1 MNDTNLNEFIEAV
14 NADIDKKIE
23 EIQVCAEELRISLL
37 ENAEDE
43 ALNNAYI
50 KIKSCVTEE
59 KNKSKIAV
67 SKAEQEARVR
77 VLTYRENLV
86 DKIFNNIYDKL
97 VHFTESEVYKTYLQ
111 SLLKDEK
118 TDEDTIVYLRE
129 EDMRFEEMLRDVTG
143 PSCTFET
150 DSRIELGGLSVFD
163 RKRSVLNN
171 KTLDIMFEEQKK
183 NFSSNYRLA

>member
-14 NADIDKKIE
+14 NTDVDKKIE
-23 EIQVCAEELRISLL
+23 EMQVRAEEQRISLL
-37 ENAEDE
+37 EDAEDE

-59 KNKSKIAV
+59 KYKSKIAV
-67 SKAEQEARVR
+67 SKAEQEARVKL
-77 VLTYRENLV
+77 LTYREFLV
-86 DKIFNNIYDKL
+86 EKMFGSIYDKL
-97 VHFTESEVYKTYLQ
+97 IHFTESEAYKTFLQ

-118 TDEDTIVYLRE
+118 IDEDTIIYLRE
-129 EDMRFEEMLRDVTG
+129 KDLIYEEMLREVTG

-150 DSRIELGGLSVFD
+150 DSGIEIGGLSVFD

-183 NFSSNYRLA
+183 NFSSSYRLA